1 MGRGVSISADPVLEG
16 VLMDQ
21 EEVRVQALLAEYSAL
36 RNEILQRLSGHWIM
50 FAFQL
55 TVAGVLFSFALTSS
69 SRTGF
74 LLIIPIVSY
83 AVSAEYLRN
92 ERMIRRLGE
101 YIRLELSTKIP
112 GVNPLG
118 WESWRLPKMAS
129 ESRIIWLSPL
139 PVTSPGV
146 SFIALAWTADYIFA
160 RAGISIA
167 DRCFLGLI
175 WVLGFAVTLICSYNI
190 LLYKR
195 EVT

>member
-1 MGRGVSISADPVLEG
+1 MGIFADLVLEG

-21 EEVRVQALLAEYSAL
+21 EEVHVQALLAEYSAL

-55 TVAGVLFSFALTSS
+55 TVASVLFSFALSSS

-112 GVNPLG
+112 GDNVLG
-118 WESWRLPKMAS
+118 WESWRLPNMAS
-129 ESRIIWLSPL
+129 ESRFIWLSPL

-146 SFIALAWTADYIFA
+146 SLIALAWTADYIFS
-160 RAGISIA
+160 RAGISVV
-167 DRCFLGLI
+167 DRCFLGLT
-175 WVLGFAVTLICSYNI
+175 WVLGFVATLISFYNI
-190 LLYKR
+190 WLYKR